1 MCAGVGIAD
10 TGGLAG
16 SASDFAVPA
25 NTGEMAA
32 YFAIQKR
39 PPGAASSSLSQQQQN
54 KRRTSAA
61 SSRGSCRRPHAAAA
75 AEQAARRVRGARVV
89 VPLPAAAERPAPP
102 RRVGGARVVV
112 PLPAAAAAG
121 RPAPPRRP
129 LTSPPFAAA
138 VRCLFSLC
146 RRRLFTSL
154 SNGYFCTL
162 LLSCWLPPPPPSTNA
177 GAPARAGSARTGRHR
192 QARVQRG
199 VRRRGQVE
207 AQDRAAGGGT
217 HRRGRHRPRVHGRH
231 RRRSQRRCR
240 WAPAVAAAGRRRRQ
254 RGETSRGRLAGEM
267 TATQEKNRQK
277 RPRRQRKGRRRRRQ
291 RKERR
296 TTRSEGGC
304 FWGWCGHGRASQN
317 HGRRGNNWP
326 KRFI

>member
-32 YFAIQKR
+32 HFAMHFA

-112 PLPAAAAAG
+112 PLPAAAAD
-121 RPAPPRRP
+121 RPPPPRRP

-162 LLSCWLPPPPPSTNA
+162 LLSCWLSPPPPSTNA

-231 RRRSQRRCR
+231 RRRSQRWCR

-254 RGETSRGRLAGEM
+254 RGGTSKGRLAG
-267 TATQEKNRQK
+267 
-277 RPRRQRKGRRRRRQ
+277 RQRKKTGRSDHGGRGRREERRRQ
-291 RKERR
+291 RKKA
-296 TTRSEGGC
+296 RSC
-304 FWGWCGHGRASQN
+304 LLYTSDAADDC
-317 HGRRGNNWP
+317 
-326 KRFI
+326 